1 MEKAITKFN
10 YYLSTKL
17 EEYKNIKNQLV
28 NMIDAA
34 YIVVLPETTCIIDGK
49 KFDIKNKKQKMEVI
63 NCLENEITFITNIIR
78 ILSLEKG
85 NGDLHNDIFVGFKI
99 LSSYLLSS
107 SLNSKEQLFI
117 IMNILEKNIS
127 AGILT
132 KKPEQSTIIDPTLV
146 NYDFKYLTK
155 DQFIKIACDKRF
167 NMVLNS
173 TNDDKLS
180 EKQKNQK
187 RELKEALESC
197 SIQTNLGKI
206 IENHKKIKEKFLDK
220 TENYTY
226 EDLEKIIEALKELE
240 VDDKLCTKFK
250 WILER
255 KLNKEKEPKYK
266 KVEYIQN
273 KQENKY
279 LTDKEYKSIKKE
291 LRNYFDF
298 YHMQKIRSLTEEEI
312 LYCTK
317 QLLKI
322 GENKDVI
329 RLFLMI
335 MNRDNEEE
343 KISIN
348 PITKYLKN
356 YEKIKYYEDKLNIN
370 EEMKTLEYCFKE
382 IFITDGYSDWKKLI
396 EEELNQVLS
405 KIPDNYEYEI
415 YKASICDSAKKM
427 TYKK

>member
-1 MEKAITKFN
+1 
-10 YYLSTKL
+10 
-17 EEYKNIKNQLV
+17 
-28 NMIDAA
+28 
-34 YIVVLPETTCIIDGK
+34 
-49 KFDIKNKKQKMEVI
+49 MEVI

-78 ILSLEKG
+78 ILSLDKG

-220 TENYTY
+220 TKNYTY
-226 EDLEKIIEALKELE
+226 EDLEQIIEALKELE
-240 VDDKLCTKFK
+240 LDDKLCTKFK

-370 EEMKTLEYCFKE
+370 EEMKTLEFCFKE
-382 IFITDGYSDWKKLI
+382 IFITDDYSDWKKLI
-396 EEELNQVLS
+396 EEELNKVLS
-405 KIPDNYEYEI
+405 KISDSYEYEI
-415 YKASICDSAKKM
+415 YKASIYDSAKKM